1 MHGRGLATSANM
13 TQTVCDTVF
22 LHSCAMQVRSSSASN
37 PRQASPSKHLIAA
50 QRWNPSSDAPP
61 VPPSAAAVDVARGDH
76 GEAFI
81 GSQLALN
88 RKGFY
93 AALCRVAAQMRPTDP
108 LPDAL
113 ANLLRYIALPSLF

>member
-1 MHGRGLATSANM
+1 MTSLE
-13 TQTVCDTVF
+13 QSHDF
-22 LHSCAMQVRSSSASN
+22 
-37 PRQASPSKHLIAA
+37 I

-61 VPPSAAAVDVARGDH
+61 APPSAAAVDVARGGQ
-76 GEAFI
+76 GEEFI

-93 AALCRVAAQMRPTDP
+93 AALCRVAAHMRATDP

-113 ANLLRYIALPSLF
+113 ADLLRYYAVRGSRILVFIHDSLQLPHTASHVQLGRHTAVQAQ

>member
-1 MHGRGLATSANM
+1 M
-13 TQTVCDTVF
+13 F
-22 LHSCAMQVRSSSASN
+22 
-37 PRQASPSKHLIAA
+37 A

-61 VPPSAAAVDVARGDH
+61 HPPSAAAVDVARGGQSD
-76 GEAFI
+76 AFV

-93 AALCRVAAQMRPTDP
+93 AALCRVATHMRATDP

-113 ANLLRYIALPSLF
+113 ADLLRYIPFLCVFCTVVSLRGVP